1 MATNS
6 RPGVGRT
13 ARRALA
19 GALSAIA
26 LLASG
31 ARAQDDAA
39 RLVSQSPQ
47 GYSLDVHAIP
57 VVQVLTDLGQQAG
70 FTVEAPESFN
80 SQITASVQDAPLDQV
95 LRRLLRDENYIIVY
109 RGGVQKTSLSGGK
122 IDRIVLLSQAASGGA
137 KPPGGGSPLAGPGGA
152 AQPGPRGG
160 LQAPP
165 LPGAA
170 PDDEGGDIATR
181 SARARARAEARR
193 TALAEGHPTG
203 GESADGAQIVPQPED
218 FTPPPVEE
226 HAAPH
231 GDVPGVDVPPDDG
244 EE

>member
-1 MATNS
+1 MATYS

-19 GALSAIA
+19 GALCAIA
-26 LLASG
+26 LAAGG
-31 ARAQDDAA
+31 ANAQDDAA
-39 RLVSQSPQ
+39 RLVSQTPQ

-57 VVQVLTDLGQQAG
+57 VVQVLIDLGQQAG
-70 FTVEAPESFN
+70 FTVEAPETFN
-80 SQITASVQDAPLDQV
+80 SQITASLQDAPLDQV

-109 RGGVQKTSLSGGK
+109 RGGVQKTSLSGGE
-122 IDRIVLLSQAASGGA
+122 IDRIVLLSQAGSGGA

-152 AQPGPRGG
+152 GHPGPRGG

-170 PDDEGGDIATR
+170 PDEEGGDIATR

-193 TALAEGHPTG
+193 TALAEGQSTG
-203 GESADGAQIVPQPED
+203 DGDAAQMVPQPED
-218 FTPPPVEE
+218 FNPPPPVEE

-231 GDVPGVDVPPDDG
+231 GDVPGVDVPPEDG